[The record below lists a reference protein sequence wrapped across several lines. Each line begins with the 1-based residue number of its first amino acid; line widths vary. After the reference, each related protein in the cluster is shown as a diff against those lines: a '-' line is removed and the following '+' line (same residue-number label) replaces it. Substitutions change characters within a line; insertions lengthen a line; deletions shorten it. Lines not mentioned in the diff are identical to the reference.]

1 MKPFK
6 PPHTPPPS
14 SPLAA
19 VLATALPSVASSLPT
34 TGAAVPLALPAQNG
48 KGPLRAAY
56 IPLKNAVSMKKNA
69 SFRENLAWA
78 CNNSANDPDEIDVT
92 TIPSRF
98 AVRLLDYVQ
107 LSPANFSE
115 ALGTLKAVASDK
127 KSSEAAAAAEFDE
140 HRQTRQLDR
149 ILERHNGVTNN
160 NPPTGPSANVQ
171 ST

>member
-6 PPHTPPPS
+6 PPATPPPA

-19 VLATALPSVASSLPT
+19 VLATALPSVASTLPT

-48 KGPLRAAY
+48 KGPLRPAY

-78 CNNSANDPDEIDVT
+78 CNNSANDPEEIDVN

-115 ALGTLKAVASDK
+115 ALGTLKAVAADK

-149 ILERHNGVTNN
+149 ILERYNGVTETETQ
-160 NPPTGPSANVQ
+160 TGDNANLPG
-171 ST
+171 T